1 MKDTEFNVN
10 KNNGLT
16 KEELENLLTF
26 WQNKLRMD
34 DWDISISI
42 VIFNRKNFKQ
52 SGDFMADILTKK
64 AKILL
69 TADPFR
75 GDEEYTLVH
84 ELIHVL
90 LFDYDKFSEEILLDR
105 FGTDSK
111 QHDLYMGKL
120 EDTVHHLT
128 EIMLGRGCGQS

>member
-1 MKDTEFNVN
+1 MKDIEFDVD
-10 KNNGLT
+10 KNNGLI
-16 KEELENLLTF
+16 KEELEKLLTF
-26 WQNKLRMD
+26 WQSKLRMD

-42 VIFNRKNFKQ
+42 VNFGRKDYKQ
-52 SGDFMADILTKK
+52 SGDFVANILSKK

-90 LFDYDKFSEEILLDR
+90 LFDYDKFSEEVLLDR
-105 FGTDSK
+105 FGNDSK
-111 QHDLYMGKL
+111 QHDMYMGKL
-120 EDTVHHLT
+120 EETVHHLT
-128 EIMLGRGCGQS
+128 EIMLGRGCSKT